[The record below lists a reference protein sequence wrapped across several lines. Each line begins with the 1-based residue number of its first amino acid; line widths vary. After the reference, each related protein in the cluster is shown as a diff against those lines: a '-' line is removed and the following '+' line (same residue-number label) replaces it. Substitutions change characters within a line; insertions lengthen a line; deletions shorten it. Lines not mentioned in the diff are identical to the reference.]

1 MTDKTFRFSER
12 LPHYLRLTRLDRPIG
27 ILLLM
32 WPTLWGLWIAADGVP
47 PLHVLAIFVA
57 GTVLMRS
64 AGCAINDYADRN
76 IDGHVERT
84 RARPIVTGDVM
95 PGEALMVA
103 AILAL
108 AALFLV
114 LFLDSLVIALSI
126 PAVLIAAIYPFTKRV
141 LAIPQAWL
149 GIAFGFGIPMGFAAV
164 QGEVPGVAWLM
175 VLANVFWAM
184 AYDTEYAMVD
194 RPDDLK
200 IGVKSAAI
208 TFGRYDVTA
217 VMGCYAAMLV
227 LMAVAGAIAGLGPM
241 YYVLGLCGA
250 AGIAW
255 HHYGLIRERERADCF
270 RAFLHNNWF
279 GATIFAGVVLDTLLR

>member
-47 PLHVLAIFVA
+47 PLHVLSIFVA

-114 LFLDSLVIALSI
+114 LFLDPLVIALSI

-141 LAIPQAWL
+141 MAIPQAWL

-164 QGEVPGVAWLM
+164 QGEVP
-175 VLANVFWAM
+175 
-184 AYDTEYAMVD
+184 
-194 RPDDLK
+194 
-200 IGVKSAAI
+200 
-208 TFGRYDVTA
+208 
-217 VMGCYAAMLV
+217 
-227 LMAVAGAIAGLGPM
+227 
-241 YYVLGLCGA
+241 
-250 AGIAW
+250 
-255 HHYGLIRERERADCF
+255 
-270 RAFLHNNWF
+270 
-279 GATIFAGVVLDTLLR
+279 

>member
-32 WPTLWGLWIAADGVP
+32 WPTLWGLWIAADGLP

-95 PGEALMVA
+95 PAEALIVA

-114 LFLDSLVIALSI
+114 LFLDPLVIALSI

-208 TFGRYDVTA
+208 TFGRYDVSA

-227 LMAVAGAIAGLGPM
+227 LMAVAGAIVGMGPMFYVFGLG
-241 YYVLGLCGA
+241 GA

-255 HHYGLIRERERADCF
+255 HHYGLIRDRERAECF
-270 RAFLHNNWF
+270 RAFLHNNWC
-279 GATIFAGVVLDTLLR
+279 GATIFAGVVLDTLLG